1 MISDLCDF
9 EGMDQYA
16 NVIDLLV
23 EYTLFLEDTKMT
35 KDEPDP
41 DDPDGLNAHEQKRR
55 RLLGRT
61 VRLWKQK
68 FQSLDY
74 TVRAV
79 HECKLICHGKVGCV
93 FPMVVY
99 MLQHAV
105 FGLNDH

>member
-1 MISDLCDF
+1 
-9 EGMDQYA
+9 
-16 NVIDLLV
+16 
-23 EYTLFLEDTKMT
+23 MT

-68 FQSLDY
+68 FQSLEY

-79 HECKLICHGKVGCV
+79 HECKFIG
-93 FPMVVY
+93 
-99 MLQHAV
+99 
-105 FGLNDH
+105 

>member
-9 EGMDQYA
+9 EGMDQYS

-68 FQSLDY
+68 FQSLEY

-79 HECKLICHGKVGCV
+79 HECEFLGCHGKVGYV
-93 FPMVVY
+93 FLMAVVS
-99 MLQHAV
+99 MLPHAE
-105 FGLNDH
+105 F